1 MELTIIWI
9 TAALNLIAFG
19 LNVYSCTRYNKAIQE
34 ISKDQFYPEY
44 YKDVLIYYQ
53 LPDESEEH
61 IKKAWLAVNDDGEYI
76 WTRSDTEQII
86 PDEWITKWEYIK

>member
-1 MELTIIWI
+1 MWI

-53 LPDESEEH
+53 LPSDSEEQVE
-61 IKKAWLAVNDDGEYI
+61 KAWLAVNEDNEYL
-76 WTRSDTEQII
+76 WTLSNDNRVISDKFV
-86 PDEWITKWEYIK
+86 TKWEYIK